1 MANAQTPTPHN
12 AARAGDIAATVLMP
26 GDPLRARFVAEAYL
40 DGARLVNDVRNMLAY
55 TGAFHGK
62 PVTVMASGM
71 GMPSM
76 GIYSHELFAFYGV
89 EEIIRIG
96 SAGGVAE
103 GLRVRDM
110 VAAIGACTD
119 SAYAS
124 HYGLPGTFA
133 PTCDYGLLERA
144 VAASRAAGATLHV
157 GNVVSSDHFYRE
169 DPGSMDAWRKMGV
182 LAVEMEAAALYMNAA
197 RLRKRA
203 LALFTI
209 TDLPATGEG
218 LSAREREQGLAQM
231 VEIALAAACD
241 R

>member
-12 AARAGDIAATVLMP
+12 AAHAGDIAATVLMP

-133 PTCDYGLLERA
+133 PTCDYSLLERA

-157 GNVVSSDHFYRE
+157 GNVVSSDHFYRV
-169 DPGSMDAWRKMGV
+169 DPSSMDAWRKMGV

-231 VEIALAAACD
+231 VEVALAAACD